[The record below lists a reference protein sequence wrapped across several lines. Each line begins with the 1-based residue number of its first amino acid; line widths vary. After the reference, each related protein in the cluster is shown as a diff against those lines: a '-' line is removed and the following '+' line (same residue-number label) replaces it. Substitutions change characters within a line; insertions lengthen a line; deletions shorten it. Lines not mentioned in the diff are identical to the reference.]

1 MQGEGA
7 STSLLG
13 EPQNLPTLRDK
24 MGRGKGGG
32 VLNRGGIRS
41 HHSRLLRR
49 RSSSGQ

>member
-32 VLNRGGIRS
+32 SAEQRWHPLS
-41 HHSRLLRR
+41 PFPAA
-49 RSSSGQ
+49 